1 MSERVRVVQDGS
13 GRLVAAKTSR
23 PGDGERLRAEALLLE
38 RLALP
43 GVVEPVG
50 PIETDPVTAT
60 ATLCTRWVG
69 SRSLGDLPRPVAAER
84 AAGLVLA
91 VAATVASLHR
101 CGVVHGHLDA
111 SHVLLDPQGRPVLC
125 GFGGSGPI
133 GAPVRRTATD
143 PAQDHPRGHDGDVV
157 LRPSTDVA
165 GLGALLADL
174 LGEDGP
180 TRPGGRRRR
189 YHRQR
194 TRRRDLLAI
203 ASRATTADVA
213 SRPSVGSFTDLVR
226 RAAPDAELL
235 DGPDLA
241 LGDTGLGADRA
252 GPSSTDEP
260 AASASASAS
269 AGGSA
274 THPAFA
280 VLDLPDERLR
290 LGRWL
295 PAVIVLLVAGLAAF
309 FGLSALLE
317 PPSAGAGRPYPP
329 SPTLA
334 GTAPGPSTT
343 APPVEAAA
351 SPSTT
356 ATTATTP
363 TTTTTPS
370 TTPTEGLDDA
380 GPMTPAPEVEFDGQR
395 YAVGQP
401 GDLAAVGEWL
411 CDGRATVVLLR
422 PSTGGLYLFDR
433 WASLGST
440 STARPSTVIPD
451 GRSLGTDSRR
461 TDGCPRVVV
470 GLADGRSVTLPT
482 EELR

>member
-1 MSERVRVVQDGS
+1 MPMSERVRVVQDGS

-23 PGDGERLRAEALLLE
+23 PGDAERLRAEALLLE

-43 GVVEPVG
+43 GVVELVG
-50 PIETDPVTAT
+50 PVETDPVTAT

-69 SRSLGDLPRPVAAER
+69 SRSLADLPRPVAPER

-101 CGVVHGHLDA
+101 LGVVHGHLHA

-143 PAQDHPRGHDGDVV
+143 PAQDRPPHHDGEAV
-157 LRPSTDVA
+157 LRPSEDVA
-165 GLGALLADL
+165 GLGTLLADL
-174 LGEDGP
+174 LGGDDP
-180 TRPGGRRRR
+180 TRPAGGRRRR
-189 YHRQR
+189 HGQR
-194 TRRRDLLAI
+194 TRRRALLAI
-203 ASRATTADVA
+203 ATRATAADGA
-213 SRPSVGSFTDLVR
+213 SRPSVGSFIGLVR
-226 RAAPDAELL
+226 RAAPEAELL
-235 DGPDLA
+235 DGPDLSLDDGERNA
-241 LGDTGLGADRA
+241 VRGGWSAMQAPDSFTTSAPTV
-252 GPSSTDEP
+252 GP
-260 AASASASAS
+260 
-269 AGGSA
+269 GSA

-280 VLDLPDERLR
+280 VLDLPDDRR
-290 LGRWL
+290 PVGRWL
-295 PAVIVLLVAGLAAF
+295 PAAVVLLVAGLAAF

-317 PPSAGAGRPYPP
+317 PPSAGAGRPSPQ
-329 SPTLA
+329 SPTVA
-334 GTAPGPSTT
+334 GTAPSTT
-343 APPVEAAA
+343 APMAEAAT
-351 SPSTT
+351 SSTTTTT
-356 ATTATTP
+356 ATTTNQR
-363 TTTTTPS
+363 
-370 TTPTEGLDDA
+370 LDA
-380 GPMTPAPEVEFDGQR
+380 VAVTPAPEVEFDGQR

-401 GDLAAVGEWL
+401 GDVAAVGEWL

-451 GRSLGTDSRR
+451 SRSLGTDSRR

-470 GLADGRSVTLPT
+470 GLADGRSVTVPT
-482 EELR
+482 EDLR